1 MRPGGPLQPLLQNRN
16 VGLPG
21 TPWSVKPS
29 QQKSAKPHAQWR
41 QAHAK
46 LVPSKALFL
55 PSWPR
60 GPFLVWRKPA
70 LPRQAIAPS
79 IPYII
84 LLWEKNARRPGRE
97 RGTPSILEF
106 YITDLVIGAVKA
118 GGRVLRWRESTYLY
132 NGRLRIRAGESYI
145 VRSRPASTA
154 DARKDSFANIA
165 THCEGIGS
173 PLEWVLVMS
182 MTLSL

>member
-1 MRPGGPLQPLLQNRN
+1 MYKHAARRASATAASAKPHAYMRN

-21 TPWSVKPS
+21 TPWSAKPS

-84 LLWEKNARRPGRE
+84 LLCEKRTRRPGRE
-97 RGTPSILEF
+97 RGAPSILEF
-106 YITDLVIGAVKA
+106 YLTDLVIGTVRNPGQHCHPLRGHWEPVGMGVGDVDDA
-118 GGRVLRWRESTYLY
+118 GICEKGFR
-132 NGRLRIRAGESYI
+132 
-145 VRSRPASTA
+145 RPYT
-154 DARKDSFANIA
+154 F
-165 THCEGIGS
+165 
-173 PLEWVLVMS
+173 
-182 MTLSL
+182 

>member
-1 MRPGGPLQPLLQNRN
+1 MWK
-16 VGLPG
+16 
-21 TPWSVKPS
+21 T
-29 QQKSAKPHAQWR
+29 
-41 QAHAK
+41 
-46 LVPSKALFL
+46 
-55 PSWPR
+55 
-60 GPFLVWRKPA
+60 PA

-132 NGRLRIRAGESYI
+132 SGRLRIRAGESYI

-154 DARKDSFANIA
+154 NARKDSFANIA

-182 MTLSL
+182 TGICEKGFTAPTLFKDRPHILGYAAAFWDTPF